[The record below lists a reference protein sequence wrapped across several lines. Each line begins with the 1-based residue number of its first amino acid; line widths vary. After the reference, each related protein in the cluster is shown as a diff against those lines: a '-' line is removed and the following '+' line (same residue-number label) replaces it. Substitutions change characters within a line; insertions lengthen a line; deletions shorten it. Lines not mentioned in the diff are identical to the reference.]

1 MGVGKCY
8 GPPLTATESRQN
20 AYFCVPPDVGGEAIR
35 EPFYTDGIKGMKAC
49 GKCVCV
55 CARARAHALVCVC
68 LCVCINAQTRKKPAI
83 PFANIDMGVPA
94 QSCYKD
100 YCLLRSH
107 FIKLKHTPPAA
118 RRCRCRRFRH
128 FLPLAGVFGS
138 RGETLGSSLAED
150 RRTQGCPVV
159 IQSLLEAE
167 NAAVSPAFKDSKY

>member
-1 MGVGKCY
+1 M
-8 GPPLTATESRQN
+8 
-20 AYFCVPPDVGGEAIR
+20 
-35 EPFYTDGIKGMKAC
+35 
-49 GKCVCV
+49 CV
-55 CARARAHALVCVC
+55 CARARTHALVCVC

-128 FLPLAGVFGS
+128 FFLPLAGVFGS
-138 RGETLGSSLAED
+138 RGETLGNSLAED

-159 IQSLLEAE
+159 IQPLLEAD